1 MTETQWWAY
10 LQTLMGGENQQD
22 AAKRV
27 GISKSNFTRWKAG
40 SKADPEFVVK
50 IARAYGT
57 NVLQALVAAEF
68 LTEEEANLT
77 TIAVGGPSLDDAT
90 NDELVAEVA
99 DRLREA
105 GGATVHQLPATA
117 TNWRDVPPDRLAAR
131 ESDPREQGPDD
142 EW

>member
-10 LQTLMGGENQQD
+10 LQTLMAGENQQD

-77 TIAVGGPSLDDAT
+77 AITIGGPSLDDAT
-90 NDELVAEVA
+90 NDELVAEIA

-105 GGATVHQLPATA
+105 GGGTVHQLPATA
-117 TNWRDVPPDRLAAR
+117 TNWRDADPERLAAR
-131 ESDPREQGPDD
+131 KSDPREEAPDD